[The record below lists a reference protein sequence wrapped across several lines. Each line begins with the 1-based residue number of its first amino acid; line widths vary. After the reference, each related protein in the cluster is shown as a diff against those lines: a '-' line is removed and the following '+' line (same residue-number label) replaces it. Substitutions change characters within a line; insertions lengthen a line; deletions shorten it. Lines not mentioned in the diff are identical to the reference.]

1 MKGNFD
7 TDIENMIQKKS
18 VRKGDP
24 WLLDELSAFG
34 DDMYSAI
41 DALNDAYSHIKAV
54 LQGMPY
60 GDAYAIAR
68 GELEQSKSEITDL
81 QGKVQSI
88 IDKVADGMDEFL

>member
-7 TDIENMIQKKS
+7 TDIENMIQKKA

-41 DALNDAYSHIKAV
+41 DALDGAYSHIKAV

-60 GDAYAIAR
+60 GDVYAAAR
-68 GELEQSKSEITDL
+68 GELERSKSEITDL
-81 QGKVQSI
+81 QGEIKKI
-88 IDKVADGMDEFL
+88 IGRVADRMDEFL